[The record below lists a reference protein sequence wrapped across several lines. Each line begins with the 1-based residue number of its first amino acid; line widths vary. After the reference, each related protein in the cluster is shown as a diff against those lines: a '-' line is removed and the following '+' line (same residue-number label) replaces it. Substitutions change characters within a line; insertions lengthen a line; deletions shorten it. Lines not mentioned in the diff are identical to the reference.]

1 MLCEMTKTDTEG
13 KCGDATSFLG
23 RGKPLV
29 SPSTPFRGLFCA
41 TEWYLSLSQL
51 RCQLPHQMEPV
62 DRRRDR
68 YAFCGNEE
76 TATSS
81 DSLCDPPS
89 TREKAESLASAL
101 SAASRAAERIVAA
114 PAHPMELLGPVW
126 HRSPPSKRRKPRSLL
141 SEVFVFLMK
150 LFALCKI
157 LMPLP
162 ASKSEFQLRN
172 AHATPALPAEFQLR
186 NAQAAAALRLR
197 H

>member
-89 TREKAESLASAL
+89 TREKAERLASSL
-101 SAASRAAERIVAA
+101 SAASRSAERIVAA
-114 PAHPMELLGPVW
+114 PGTFCGITRASLA
-126 HRSPPSKRRKPRSLL
+126 SFPSLQTQKTSLPFERGFRIHN
-141 SEVFVFLMK
+141 EVVRTLQDFD
-150 LFALCKI
+150 APSGIKI
-157 LMPLP
+157 GIP
-162 ASKSEFQLRN
+162 A
-172 AHATPALPAEFQLR
+172 
-186 NAQAAAALRLR
+186 AQRACVRGHCPLR